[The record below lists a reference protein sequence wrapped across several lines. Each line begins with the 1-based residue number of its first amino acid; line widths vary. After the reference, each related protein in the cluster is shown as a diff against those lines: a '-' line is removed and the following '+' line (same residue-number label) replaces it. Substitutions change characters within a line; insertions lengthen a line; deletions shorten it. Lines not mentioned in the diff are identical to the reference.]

1 MIRTVSYS
9 LMNQNCL
16 PNWKCA
22 NGSEYNIA
30 NSGTQAVLH
39 EFNKVFFTSF
49 STTTFMKLTNGQRH
63 AQISFAEF
71 RVNLSKN
78 MEITVTNYFT
88 SGNKCIFHWADFY
101 KSQTCSTT
109 LCKEHRYQILWKSN
123 KRFSHWYYITDGRPW
138 SSFHA
143 LFVLRGRRLIM
154 AHLR

>member
-49 STTTFMKLTNGQRH
+49 PTTTFMKLTNGQRH

-88 SGNKCIFHWADFY
+88 SGNKCIFH
-101 KSQTCSTT
+101 
-109 LCKEHRYQILWKSN
+109 
-123 KRFSHWYYITDGRPW
+123 
-138 SSFHA
+138 
-143 LFVLRGRRLIM
+143 
-154 AHLR
+154 